1 MTGRAGIPARYFLT
15 GRAGIK
21 KNSQAQKCLGAGK
34 DARNPGY
41 VAGKDARTPG
51 EDARTPGED
60 ARTPGKQKAPL
71 SQGLIYYEKRPPRQ

>member
-1 MTGRAGIPARYFLT
+1 MTGSAGIPARYFLT

-21 KNSQAQKCLGAGK
+21 KEFPSTKVLGCGQGCPQSQK
-34 DARNPGY
+34 
-41 VAGKDARTPG
+41 
-51 EDARTPGED
+51 D